1 MIDILKWF
9 FCSVALGAI
18 GVWWARSFAIRKEW
32 LDRPNDRSFHKTP
45 TPRIGGAGV
54 LLPIILTLALFAVLP
69 RYVVSTSFVI
79 ILVPSLIVALISF
92 FDDRFDLS
100 SLLRFLMHLFL
111 GGAVLY
117 FLRDA
122 WAGQPL
128 PLIGDVL
135 PVWFCAIV
143 LVIWFAG
150 LTNAYNFMDGIDGI
164 AAIQGIVALC
174 GWLLILWMDPVFEGN
189 IHSNTS
195 FLLILVILGGLVGF
209 MFFNWSPASIF
220 MGDIGSTFLGFVLA
234 GMPFAVASLGLPFEQ
249 SLEAAVLFVWPF
261 ILDTGMTFARR
272 LILRESVFN
281 AHRTHLYQILAG
293 TFSTRERGHRLT
305 SLFFGCLS
313 LLGVGLYWSS
323 GPVWAKLAV
332 IGGIWVSL
340 VAWTYGIR
348 RPSIESAL
356 LRQKRI
362 PKNTVPDLKGFDIF
376 LSPPEI
382 TGLEYKIV
390 AEAFDSGYIAP
401 VGPQVIEFEKNLSTY
416 LGLEEVHVVSSG
428 TAAIHLGLRAL
439 GVGPGDCVLCPDLTF
454 IASCNPVRYLGA
466 EPVLVDVDP
475 ATWAMD
481 PDLAREAIRTLK
493 SEGRTV
499 RAMIVVH
506 ALGIPAP
513 MPELVQVA
521 REEGVLVMED
531 CAGAFGSKI
540 GGTCVGNFGD
550 VAVYSFN
557 GNKVLT
563 TSGGGA
569 LYIKDRNLRA
579 SARSW
584 ANQGKRSGVVGY
596 EHDTLG
602 YNYKLSNICAA
613 VGLAQL
619 ETLGDRLQR
628 KKALYE
634 SYRQCFAGIPEVHTM
649 PEPDYGMGNYWLS
662 NIGLASRA
670 QAGDVV
676 YALRQ
681 ERIEASPLWKPMHL
695 QTLNQ
700 DLRYFGGDASSM
712 IHSRYL
718 SLPSGTTLTREQ
730 IEKIASIVRSHLPV
744 VV

>member
-1 MIDILKWF
+1 
-9 FCSVALGAI
+9 
-18 GVWWARSFAIRKEW
+18 
-32 LDRPNDRSFHKTP
+32 
-45 TPRIGGAGV
+45 
-54 LLPIILTLALFAVLP
+54 
-69 RYVVSTSFVI
+69 
-79 ILVPSLIVALISF
+79 
-92 FDDRFDLS
+92 
-100 SLLRFLMHLFL
+100 
-111 GGAVLY
+111 
-117 FLRDA
+117 
-122 WAGQPL
+122 
-128 PLIGDVL
+128 
-135 PVWFCAIV
+135 
-143 LVIWFAG
+143 
-150 LTNAYNFMDGIDGI
+150 
-164 AAIQGIVALC
+164 
-174 GWLLILWMDPVFEGN
+174 
-189 IHSNTS
+189 
-195 FLLILVILGGLVGF
+195 
-209 MFFNWSPASIF
+209 
-220 MGDIGSTFLGFVLA
+220 
-234 GMPFAVASLGLPFEQ
+234 
-249 SLEAAVLFVWPF
+249 
-261 ILDTGMTFARR
+261 MTFTRR

-293 TFSTRERGHRLT
+293 TFSTREKGHRIT
-305 SLFFGCLS
+305 SLLFGCLS
-313 LLGVGLYWSS
+313 LLGVGLYLSS
-323 GPVWAKLAV
+323 GPIWAKFAV
-332 IGGIWVSL
+332 IGGVWVSL

-348 RPSIESAL
+348 RPSVESAL
-356 LRQKRI
+356 LLQKPV

-382 TGLEYKIV
+382 TNLEYKMV

-401 VGPQVIEFEKNLSTY
+401 VGPQVIEFEKKLSTY
-416 LGLEEVHVVSSG
+416 LEMEEVHAVSSG

-493 SEGRTV
+493 SEGRIV

-521 REEGVLVMED
+521 REAGVLVMED
-531 CAGAFGSKI
+531 CAGAFGTKI
-540 GGTCVGNFGD
+540 SGTCVGNFGD

-569 LYIKDRNLRA
+569 LYIKDKNLRA

-634 SYRQCFAGIPEVHTM
+634 SYRQCFTGIPEVRYM

-662 NIGLASRA
+662 NIGLDSRA
-670 QAGDVV
+670 QASDVV

-712 IHSRYL
+712 IHNRYL
-718 SLPSGTTLTREQ
+718 SLPSGTNLTGEQ

>member
-9 FCSVALGAI
+9 ICSVALGAI
-18 GVWWARSFAIRKEW
+18 GVWCARSLAIRKQW

-54 LLPIILTLALFAVLP
+54 LLPIVLTLALFSVLP
-69 RYVVSTSFVI
+69 RYVVSISFVI
-79 ILVPSLIVALISF
+79 IIVPSLIVALISF

-100 SLLRFLMHLFL
+100 RLLRFLIHLFL

-122 WAGQPL
+122 WTGQPL

-135 PVWFCAIV
+135 PVWLCAII

-164 AAIQGIVALC
+164 AAIQGIVALL
-174 GWLLILWMDPVFEGN
+174 GWSLILLTDPIFEGH

-195 FLLILVILGGLVGF
+195 FLLILVILGGLFGF

-220 MGDIGSTFLGFVLA
+220 LGDIGSTFLGFLLA
-234 GMPFAVASLGLPFEQ
+234 GMPFAFSSLGLPFER

-261 ILDTGMTFARR
+261 ILDTGMTFTRR
-272 LILRESVFN
+272 LILRESVFD

-293 TFSTRERGHRLT
+293 TFKTREEGHRIT
-305 SLFFGCLS
+305 SLFFGCMA
-313 LLGVGLYWSS
+313 LLGVGLYLST
-323 GPVWAKLAV
+323 GPVWAKFAV
-332 IGGIWVSL
+332 IGGVWISV

-348 RPSIESAL
+348 LPSLSSAL
-356 LRQKRI
+356 LAQRRV

-382 TGLEYKIV
+382 TNLEYKLV
-390 AEAFDSGYIAP
+390 ADAFDSGYIAP
-401 VGPQVIEFEKNLSTY
+401 VGPQVIEFEQKLSEF
-416 LGLEEVHVVSSG
+416 LQLDEVHAVNSG

-439 GVGPGDCVLCPDLTF
+439 KVGPGDCVLCPDLTF

-475 ATWAMD
+475 HTWAMD
-481 PDLAREAIRTLK
+481 PELAREAIRTLK
-493 SEGRTV
+493 AEGRTV

-513 MPELVQVA
+513 MPELMGIA

-531 CAGAFGSKI
+531 CAGAFGTKI
-540 GGTCVGNFGD
+540 SGAFVGNFGD

-557 GNKVLT
+557 GNKILT

-569 LYIKDRNLRA
+569 LYIKDKNLRA

-584 ANQGKRSGVVGY
+584 ANQGKRPGVVGY

-619 ETLGDRLQR
+619 ETVEDRLKR
-628 KKALYE
+628 KKALYD
-634 SYRQCFAGIPEVHTM
+634 SYRRRFEGIPEVRYM

-662 NIGLASRA
+662 NIGLDSRA
-670 QAGDVV
+670 QASDVV

-700 DLRYFGGDASSM
+700 DLRYFGGDVSSM
-712 IHSRYL
+712 IHRQYL
-718 SLPSGTTLTREQ
+718 SLPSGTALTKEQ
-730 IEKIASIVRSHLPV
+730 IDKIAGIVRSHLPV